1 MLSVRHLWDIHV
13 EVPNRQLKIKDL
25 TSGDRLNLF
34 RSGFGSLV
42 LKVAFES
49 IGVREINQGE

>member
-1 MLSVRHLWDIHV
+1 MLSVRYLWDIHV

-25 TSGDRLNLF
+25 TSGDRLNLLEVNL
-34 RSGFGSLV
+34 RVIV

-49 IGVREINQGE
+49 IGIHEINQGE